1 MDVFMSHLLS
11 YTLLGQQMMC
21 QRLRAFI
28 FKGAI

>member
-1 MDVFMSHLLS
+1 LPTKEIVL
-11 YTLLGQQMMC
+11 TLLGQQMMC